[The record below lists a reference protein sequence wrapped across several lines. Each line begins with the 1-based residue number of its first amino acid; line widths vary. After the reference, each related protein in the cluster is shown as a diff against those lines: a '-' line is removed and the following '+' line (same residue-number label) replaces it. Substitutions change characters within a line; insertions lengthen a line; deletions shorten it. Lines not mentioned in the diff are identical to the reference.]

1 MNELKKF
8 LRGFVYAAQGIKAS
22 IHAQRNLKVQA
33 VIALTTVGAGFYF
46 HITITEW
53 CLILLTIGLVMGLE
67 MINSAVEGFVDI
79 VSPDYR
85 PLAGR
90 VKDIAAGA
98 VLFAAILS
106 VIIGVLIFRKY
117 IVFA

>member
-1 MNELKKF
+1 MNEFKTF
-8 LRGFVYAAQGIKAS
+8 LRGFVYAGKGIKVS
-22 IHAQRNLKVQA
+22 IREQRNLKVQC

-46 HITITEW
+46 AIAPAEW
-53 CLILLTIGLVMGLE
+53 CMVLLTIALVMGLE
-67 MINSAVEGFVDI
+67 MMNSAVEGLVDI

-85 PLAGR
+85 ALAGK

-98 VLFAAILS
+98 VLFAAILA

-117 IVFA
+117 IML